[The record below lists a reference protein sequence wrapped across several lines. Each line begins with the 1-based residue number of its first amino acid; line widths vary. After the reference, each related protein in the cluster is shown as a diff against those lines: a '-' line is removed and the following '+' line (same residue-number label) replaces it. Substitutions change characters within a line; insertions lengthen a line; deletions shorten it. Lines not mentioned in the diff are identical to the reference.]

1 LIAIG
6 NRQVWVTTV
15 CMDRSAQVKALVLR
29 VFAGPD
35 PAARLEAL
43 RALRHEFE
51 SIETELAAEAVREG
65 LSWRQIGDALGV
77 SKQAAHRRH
86 SRGAALLNKT
96 DGRQPDAK
104 QAEAGDVA
112 VSVPA
117 RRAVRLARQEAARM
131 GQSEF
136 GTEHLLL
143 GVLQCGDVDAVAV
156 LARLGVTL
164 SAARDAIEPTS
175 EMTVESARK
184 AYAAAAEGGTATV
197 VSPVAR
203 RVLERAL
210 SRSATHKSKEL
221 TAVDLLSSILT
232 QKEAG
237 ATRTLERLG
246 VDPSRARHE
255 VVRKSTWVSASR
267 RP

>member
-1 LIAIG
+1 
-6 NRQVWVTTV
+6 
-15 CMDRSAQVKALVLR
+15 MDRSGQVKTLVLR
-29 VFAGPD
+29 VFAGPNA
-35 PAARLEAL
+35 AARLEAL
-43 RALRHEFE
+43 RGLKHEIE
-51 SIETELAAEAVREG
+51 STETELAAEAVREG
-65 LSWRQIGDALGV
+65 MSWRQIGDALGV

-86 SRGAALLNKT
+86 SQGVALLNKT
-96 DGRQPDAK
+96 DGPDTDAK
-104 QAEAGDVA
+104 QMEPGEVA
-112 VSVPA
+112 VSLPA

-131 GQSEF
+131 GQTEF

-184 AYAAAAEGGTATV
+184 AYASAAQGGTATV

-210 SRSATHKSKEL
+210 TRSATHESKEL

-232 QKEAG
+232 HKEAG

-246 VDPSRARHE
+246 VDPTRARRE
-255 VVRKSTWVSASR
+255 VVGKSTWVSPSR